1 MDSFT
6 STVLK
11 LNRLPSSVP
20 LADDVKKLQNFV
32 NFIFLK
38 EGNPVSTD
46 DNYTYKRSRPIIID
60 L

>member
-11 LNRLPSSVP
+11 LNRLPSSVT
-20 LADDVKKLQNFV
+20 LEDDVQKVAKLVLF
-32 NFIFLK
+32 FLK

-46 DNYTYKRSRPIIID
+46 DNYTYKRSRPFIID